1 MFYSI
6 RHTTQF
12 LYSAPV
18 SESLTEVRMQP
29 RTEALQRCLGFE
41 LGTNPRAQ
49 ISAYRDRLGNVI
61 HHFDVPGQH
70 TTLRITA
77 DSKVECLPPTA
88 LPDKL
93 DDSAW
98 NELDDATREGDYW
111 DYLAPSSFVVQSDSL
126 SRLARELGAQRRAE
140 PLTLMRELNSGI
152 FSAFDYSPKST
163 QVDSP
168 IDHALEER
176 QGVCQDFAHI
186 MLALVRP
193 LGIPSR
199 YVSGYLFHG
208 VDTNVRSDE
217 GASHVHWIEAWLPG
231 LGWVGFDPTNNLIV
245 TERHVKAAIG
255 RDYADVPPTRGVFKG
270 GATSELSVAVQVAL
284 NDTPPPHVDMLP
296 GVTWAS
302 PQLDD
307 DEALQQQQQQQQ
319 Q

>member
-12 LYSAPV
+12 VYSAPV

-29 RTEALQRCLGFE
+29 RTEAMQRCLGFE
-41 LGTNPRAQ
+41 LGTNPRAK
-49 ISAYRDRLGNVI
+49 ISAYRDRLGNAI
-61 HHFDVPGQH
+61 HHFDVPVQH
-70 TTLRITA
+70 STLRITA
-77 DSKVECLPPTA
+77 ESRVECLPPA
-88 LPDKL
+88 ELPDRL

-98 NELDDATREGDYW
+98 NELDDATREGGYW
-111 DYLAPSSFVVQSDSL
+111 DFLTSSTFVVQSQAL
-126 SRLARELGAQRRAE
+126 SRVARELDAGRRSD
-140 PLTLMRELNSGI
+140 PLTLLRDLNQGI
-152 FSAFDYSPKST
+152 FSSFDYRPEST

-193 LGIPSR
+193 IGIPSR

-208 VDTNVRSDE
+208 VDNHDRSDA
-217 GASHVHWIEAWLPG
+217 GASHAWVEAWLPG
-231 LGWVGFDPTNNLIV
+231 LGWTGFDPTNNLIAA
-245 TERHVKAAIG
+245 ERHVKAAIG

-270 GATSELSVAVQVAL
+270 RATSELSVAVQVAL
-284 NDTPPPHVDMLP
+284 TDSPPPHLEMLP
-296 GVTWAS
+296 GVMWTS
-302 PQLDD
+302 TEPDD

-319 Q
+319 

>member
-77 DSKVECLPPTA
+77 ESKVECLPPA
-88 LPDKL
+88 VLPDKL

-126 SRLARELGAQRRAE
+126 SRLARELGAQRRVE

-208 VDTNVRSDE
+208 VDTNDRSDE
-217 GASHVHWIEAWLPG
+217 GASHAWIEAWLPG

-284 NDTPPPHVDMLP
+284 NDTPPSLVDMLP

-307 DEALQQQQQQQQ
+307 DEELQQQQQQQ
-319 Q
+319 